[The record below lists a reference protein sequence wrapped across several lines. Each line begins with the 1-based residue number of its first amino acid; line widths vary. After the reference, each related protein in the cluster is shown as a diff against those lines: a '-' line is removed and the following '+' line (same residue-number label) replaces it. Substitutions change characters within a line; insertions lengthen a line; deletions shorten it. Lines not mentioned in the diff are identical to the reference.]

1 MANDLLCSPQFPNPT
16 LSTLDPPILGCL
28 LSALYSL
35 VLSIQKRPESIIK
48 CRNIKCPVFTN
59 TCAILRQCCRKSK
72 RSKSSFTKSACKTR
86 IGLLLTFKREDC
98 FPFFLGI
105 SWNQSWPQIN
115 PSWHLVLRLWVTP
128 KGFMKRKARGEY
140 YSGSLCYEGRGGESL
155 GSCQGWF
162 LHAVSMAKALL
173 VCGEGKR
180 KNFPSCLGRQPRLG
194 AISLSPNTTSK
205 VYYKWTDPFLCR
217 GNEGVNGGTQALLA
231 ALIKSYTLLSAW

>member
-59 TCAILRQCCRKSK
+59 TCAILRQYCRKSK

-140 YSGSLCYEGRGGESL
+140 YSGSLCYEVRGGESL
-155 GSCQGWF
+155 GPCQGCTVVPPCSEHGQGIAGVWG
-162 LHAVSMAKALL
+162 
-173 VCGEGKR
+173 GEEK
-180 KNFPSCLGRQPRLG
+180 KFP
-194 AISLSPNTTSK
+194 
-205 VYYKWTDPFLCR
+205 
-217 GNEGVNGGTQALLA
+217 
-231 ALIKSYTLLSAW
+231 LLSGKTATLRSHFTVSKHNLQGILQMNWPLLMQGQWGREWRHTGSPSSPH